1 MVNDLLE
8 IENRA
13 GLGRVTCGWK
23 KPALSLEVV
32 RRYWRDVHSPGI
44 ARRPGVY
51 EYRHLQF
58 DPVRTDVFAPIA
70 GVDYA
75 APANQ
80 QLMWLSD
87 VRYLD
92 QAGLDAFGASPP
104 PEVKPHLL
112 GDIDI
117 IVDQSTTY
125 LAVGN
130 NANTYCD
137 HTGDPAP
144 QGPLSHPGYSLFFR
158 QRSTEATFRAVL
170 RELAGRWASVD
181 GVRRLRL
188 SLFEVPDMEAE
199 RKAGYPVKTHP
210 QPLQY
215 QAWMDLMVSDPAVP
229 QRLVSTADASLL
241 AAHVHTLHSYPTPVT
256 YTSVYRGRPT
266 LVGLRGYA
274 AYDAIKALKAGN
286 QQEMTLLRWMYG
298 EVVQGGPFA

>member
-1 MVNDLLE
+1 VSELID

-23 KPALSLEVV
+23 KPELSLEVV

-44 ARRPGVY
+44 ARRPGVW

-58 DPVRTDVFAPIA
+58 DPVRSDVFAPVS

-80 QLMWLSD
+80 QLMWTSD

-92 QAGLDAFGASPP
+92 QAGLEAFGASPP
-104 PEVKPHLL
+104 PDVKPHLL

-117 IVDQSTTY
+117 IVDKSTTY
-125 LAVGN
+125 LAVGE
-130 NANTYCD
+130 NAFTYGD
-137 HTGDPAP
+137 LTGDPAP
-144 QGPLSHPGYSLFFR
+144 QGPLTHPGYSLFFR
-158 QRSTEATFRAVL
+158 QRGAEAPFRAAL
-170 RELAGRWASVD
+170 RSIAQRWATLP

-210 QPLQY
+210 QEMQY
-215 QAWMDLMVSDPAVP
+215 QAWMDLMVSDASVT
-229 QRLVSTADASLL
+229 RSLLNAADSTLL
-241 AAHVHTLHSYPTPVT
+241 AAHVHTLHAYPTPVT
-256 YTSVYRGRPT
+256 YTSVYRGRAT
-266 LVGLRGYA
+266 IVGLRGYA
-274 AYDAIKALKAGN
+274 AYDAIKALKAAN
-286 QQEMTLLRWMYG
+286 QKQLSLLTWMYG
-298 EVVQGGPFA
+298 DVVQGGPYA

>member
-1 MVNDLLE
+1 VSELLD

-23 KPALSLEVV
+23 KPELSLEVV

-58 DPVRTDVFAPIA
+58 DAVRTDVFAPVA
-70 GVDYA
+70 GVEYA
-75 APANQ
+75 APANE

-104 PEVKPHLL
+104 PDAKPHLL

-125 LAVGN
+125 LAIGQ
-130 NANTYCD
+130 NARTYCD
-137 HTGDPAP
+137 NTGNPAP
-144 QGPLSHPGYSLFFR
+144 QGPLTHPGFSLFFR
-158 QRSTEATFRAVL
+158 QRADEATFRAAL
-170 RELAGRWASVD
+170 RELAQRWA
-181 GVRRLRL
+181 GVAGMRRLRL

-210 QPLQY
+210 LEMQY
-215 QAWMDLMVSDPAVP
+215 QAWMDLVVG
-229 QRLVSTADASLL
+229 DASVTKRLL
-241 AAHVHTLHSYPTPVT
+241 GATDAKLLGEHVRTLHAYPTPVT

-274 AYDAIKALKAGN
+274 AYDAIKALKADN
-286 QQEMTLLRWMYG
+286 QQQLSLLKWMYG
-298 EVVQGGPFA
+298 DVVQGGPYA

>member
-1 MVNDLLE
+1 MSDLIE

-23 KPALSLEVV
+23 KPELSLEVV

-58 DPVRTDVFAPIA
+58 DPVRTDVFAPVA
-70 GVDYA
+70 NVDYV
-75 APANQ
+75 APATE

-104 PEVKPHLL
+104 PDVKPHLL

-125 LAVGN
+125 LVIGR
-130 NANTYCD
+130 NAHTYCD
-137 HTGDPAP
+137 HTADPAP
-144 QGPLSHPGYSLFFR
+144 QGPLSTPGYSLFFR
-158 QRSTEATFRAVL
+158 QRSDQATFRAAL
-170 RELAGRWASVD
+170 RDLAARWASID
-181 GVRRLRL
+181 GVMRLRL

-210 QPLQY
+210 LELQY
-215 QAWMDLMVSDPAVP
+215 QAWIDLMLSDAAVAR
-229 QRLVSTADASLL
+229 QMLAAADATLL
-241 AAHVHTLHSYPTPVT
+241 SAHVRTLHAYPTPVT

-286 QQEMTLLRWMYG
+286 QQELSLLQWMYG
-298 EVVQGGPFA
+298 DAVQGGPYA